1 VRRAWRRGG
10 AAGRTISRVTLA
22 ATLIVFFEIIM
33 VKIHDL
39 YTHRLNI
46 SLSSS
51 DVPR

>member
-22 ATLIVFFEIIM
+22 ATLIVFFEIM